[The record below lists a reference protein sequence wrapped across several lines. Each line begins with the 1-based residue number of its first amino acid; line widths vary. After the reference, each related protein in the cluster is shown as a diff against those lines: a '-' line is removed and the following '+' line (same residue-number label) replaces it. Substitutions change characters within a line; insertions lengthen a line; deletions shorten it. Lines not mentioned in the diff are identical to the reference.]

1 MDNLIWAAVWEG
13 VGWRFFMSSSQTIQ
27 TTGTSCLLTKN
38 VYLFKLKKCDPWC
51 VDLMLTMLTCPESA
65 ETFQSGCDQIR
76 LHPPYPPP
84 LPPAQPSPAQP
95 SPALLCVSCTGSCF
109 RGFNLQISI
118 LVLDTGH
125 WTLVAGLGWLLLW
138 CTTGG
143 LKSPW
148 CGHVVVRWGSN

>member
-1 MDNLIWAAVWEG
+1 
-13 VGWRFFMSSSQTIQ
+13 MSSSQTIQ
-27 TTGTSCLLTKN
+27 TTGTSRMLTNN

-76 LHPPYPPP
+76 LHPPSPP
-84 LPPAQPSPAQP
+84 LPPAQP

-118 LVLDTGH
+118 LVLVTGH
-125 WTLVAGLGWLLLW
+125 WAGLDWA
-138 CTTGG
+138 G
-143 LKSPW
+143 LAAALMYHWWSEVSMVW
-148 CGHVVVRWGSN
+148 SCRGQMRQ